1 MSYDIKKY
9 FPYAQ
14 IREQQSLAILYA
26 IQNFTKN
33 DKRFVIIEAGTGVGK
48 SAIGLTVSKYMHDN
62 YHGSSDFGNGTW
74 YLTTQKILQD
84 QYIKDF
90 GQSQKMRSVKSAKNH
105 ACNSSGTNC
114 KEGQMML
121 RNSDKKDNQWRKC
134 VFECP
139 YKKEK
144 KDFLESWDSVANFA
158 YFLTETNS
166 SGKIKPRKLLVID
179 EAHNIENEL
188 SRFIEITVSERFAKH
203 NLKLKFP
210 RNVTQFQAVRWIRE
224 EYLPAVT
231 LKLQHVETQ
240 IEKLGLKAKLNDL
253 KAIAQ
258 MYDMLSSHVDKLV
271 NFLRNYSKDNW
282 VMDLVKGEGRS
293 MRKFSFRPID
303 VSPWSEE
310 YLFRTGE
317 KVLMLSATIL
327 NKEAFCQNLGIK
339 EEDCAFLSIPSPFPV
354 ENRPIM
360 FFPAGKMG
368 AKDIDRTL
376 PQLANMVTA
385 ILEEHKGQK
394 GIIHCHSYK
403 IAKYLKDNVKNKR
416 FLIHNSENR
425 DEILQKHID
434 SKKDTVLLS
443 PSMAEGVDLK
453 GDLSKFQII
462 CKVPFPYLGDAIVK
476 KRMNKRETWYPLQTA
491 KTIVQ
496 SVGRSIRSS
505 DDQAVTYI
513 LDQGFQYFYNKNKHF
528 FPKDFKQCIKWG

>member
-26 IQNFTKN
+26 LQNFLKN

-48 SAIGLTVSKYMHDN
+48 SAIGLTVSKYIHDN
-62 YHGSSDFGNGTW
+62 YHYNGDYGNGTW

-90 GQSQKMRSVKSAKNH
+90 GQSEKMRSVKSAKNH
-105 ACNSSGTNC
+105 ACTSSGTNC

-134 VFECP
+134 IFECP

-144 KDFLESWDSVANFA
+144 QEFLESWDSVANFS

-203 NLKLKFP
+203 NLKLSFP
-210 RNVTQFQAVRWIRE
+210 RNVTQFQAVKWIRE

-231 LKLQHVETQ
+231 LKLQHVESQ
-240 IEKLGLKAKLNDL
+240 IEKLGLKAKLSDL

-271 NFLRNYSKDNW
+271 SFLRNYSKDNW
-282 VMDLVKGEGRS
+282 VMDLVKGEGKS

-310 YLFRTGE
+310 YLFRTGK

-339 EEDCAFLSIPSPFPV
+339 EDDCAFLSIPSPFPV

-360 FFPAGKMG
+360 FFPSGKMG
-368 AKDIDRTL
+368 AKDIDGTL
-376 PQLANMVTA
+376 PKLANMVTA

-403 IAKYLKDNVKNKR
+403 IAKYLKDNIKDKR

-434 SKKDTVLLS
+434 SKNDSVLLS

-453 GDLSKFQII
+453 GDLSKFQIL

-476 KRMNKRETWYPLQTA
+476 KRMNNRESWYPLQTA

-496 SVGRSIRSS
+496 SVGRSIRSEK
-505 DDQAVTYI
+505 DQAVTYI
-513 LDQGFQYFYNKNKHF
+513 LDQGFKYFYDKNKDF
-528 FPKDFKQCIKWG
+528 FPKDFKQCLKW